1 MDDGIVE
8 DIIVV
13 MRSLSLLTEFS
24 PQLTF
29 VDEVPPVQGGRQLA
43 PGLLYIDDKGAKYKV
58 KVNYLKAFF
67 HNDYTEYGFHLK
79 SGFKKKGVLYRQ
91 YLYIYI

>member
-1 MDDGIVE
+1 MWYNLYNYFEYSYHKEVDDGIVE

-29 VDEVPPVQGGRQLA
+29 VDEVPPVQGGRQPL
-43 PGLLYIDDKGAKYKV
+43 PGLLYIDDMGAKYKV
-58 KVNYLKAFF
+58 EVKYLKAFF
-67 HNDYTEYGFHLK
+67 TVITRK
-79 SGFKKKGVLYRQ
+79 MVLT
-91 YLYIYI
+91 LNLD

>member
-1 MDDGIVE
+1 MIILKKEVDDGIVK

-13 MRSLSLLTEFS
+13 MRSLCLLTEFS

-29 VDEVPPVQGGRQLA
+29 VDEVPPVRGGSQRV

-58 KVNYLKAFF
+58 EVNYL
-67 HNDYTEYGFHLK
+67 
-79 SGFKKKGVLYRQ
+79 
-91 YLYIYI
+91 